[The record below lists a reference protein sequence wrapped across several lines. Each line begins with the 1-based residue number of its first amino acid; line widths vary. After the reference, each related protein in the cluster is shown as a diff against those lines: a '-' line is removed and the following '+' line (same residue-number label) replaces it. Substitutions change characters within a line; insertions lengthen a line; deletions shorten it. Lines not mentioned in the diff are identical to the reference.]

1 MQNIVGLLLL
11 GVVGCLASG
20 YNDGYGGGHGFSHGN
35 SYAYNGHYGGKT
47 IYSLLTTID
56 CYNWL
61 LKNALLF
68 QCICKNAHNLHEIIY
83 GIYLWIQFNLC

>member
-47 IYSLLTTID
+47 IYLLLTTID
-56 CYNWL
+56 CSANG
-61 LKNALLF
+61 LLF
-68 QCICKNAHNLHEIIY
+68 QCICQCTQLPWKNVWKLCMNSIY
-83 GIYLWIQFNLC
+83 FC